1 MPTDIYVAL
10 ARDMFIATLKLGG
23 PVLMVALVV
32 GTVVGILQ
40 AVTQIQEMT
49 LTFVPKV
56 VAIGLT
62 VLICGSWMLRSL
74 ANFTVELIGNIP
86 KYVQ

>member
-23 PVLMVALVV
+23 PLLAVALVV

-40 AVTQIQEMT
+40 AVTQVQEMT
-49 LTFVPKV
+49 LTFVPKI
-56 VAIGLT
+56 VAMGLT
-62 VLICGSWMLRSL
+62 VLVCGSWMLRSL
-74 ANFTVELIGNIP
+74 AGFTEELLRRIP
-86 KYVQ
+86 EYVR